1 MEREELVLGLGE
13 LAVRFSEGWHEG
25 IKIDALDI
33 VLLNEAAEALAQ
45 PAQEPVAGTKTWFED
60 GKVVTQYLTAKDIY
74 KEPAQEPCD
83 MGDICIGCSPRNA
96 DGSCPSAQPTQ
107 EPVAVVV
114 VNQSGG
120 IRMEYQDGSAF
131 DISKHVGQRFY
142 TTPPKRKW
150 VGLTEE
156 EIQPRLN
163 GLPTQ
168 SIAVYARSIEAILK
182 EKNT

>member
-1 MEREELVLGLGE
+1 MTGYESKR
-13 LAVRFSEGWHEG
+13 
-25 IKIDALDI
+25 
-33 VLLNEAAEALAQ
+33 AAAQDKLAQ
-45 PAQEPVAGTKTWFED
+45 PA
-60 GKVVTQYLTAKDIY
+60 
-74 KEPAQEPCD
+74 
-83 MGDICIGCSPRNA
+83 
-96 DGSCPSAQPTQ
+96 Q